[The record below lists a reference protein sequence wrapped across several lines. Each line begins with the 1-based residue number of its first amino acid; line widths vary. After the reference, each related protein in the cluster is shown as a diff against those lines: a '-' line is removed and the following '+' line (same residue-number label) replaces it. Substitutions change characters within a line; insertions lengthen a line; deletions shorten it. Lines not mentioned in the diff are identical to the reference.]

1 MTVVRCL
8 SVVAAATWAVVA
20 GGVVSGR
27 AGAMPPAPAG
37 HPAPA
42 AAGAAGAAAPTVTG
56 KVVQTMNAG
65 PYTYVE
71 VDDGSKKVW
80 AAAPQFAVAVGDQVV
95 VPAGSPMPNFHS
107 KSLDRTF
114 DVVYFVSGI
123 QVMGGKPGAD
133 GAAAAHGPG
142 TARIVAPTITV
153 SHLDKAAGG
162 YTVAELFA
170 NKAALVGKE
179 VAVRGKVAKA
189 TEGVMGKNWLHI
201 QDGTGAA
208 GTNDVTATT
217 TASAAV
223 GTTVL
228 VRGRLAADKDLGFG
242 YKYDVLIEDANVT
255 VE

>member
-1 MTVVRCL
+1 MTVRRWMV
-8 SVVAAATWAVVA
+8 VVAAATCAVVIHGA
-20 GGVVSGR
+20 GVGV
-27 AGAMPPAPAG
+27 AGAMPPAPAADG
-37 HPAPA
+37 S
-42 AAGAAGAAAPTVTG
+42 GGAAAPTVTG

-71 VDDGSKKVW
+71 VDDGAKKVW

-95 VPAGSPMPNFHS
+95 VPAGAPMPNFHS

-114 DVVYFVSGI
+114 DVVYFVGGI
-123 QVMGGKPGAD
+123 QVLGGKAGGDAA
-133 GAAAAHGPG
+133 AAAAHEPG
-142 TARIVAPTITV
+142 SARVTAPTITV
-153 SHLDKAAGG
+153 SHLEKAAGG

-170 NKAALVGKE
+170 NKAALVGKD

-223 GTTVL
+223 GATVL
-228 VRGRLAADKDLGFG
+228 VRGKLAADKDLGFG

>member
-1 MTVVRCL
+1 MTTKRYWI
-8 SVVAAATWAVVA
+8 VVAAVTCAVVA
-20 GGVVSGR
+20 GAGRGGR

-42 AAGAAGAAAPTVTG
+42 TDDSGGAGSPTVTG

-71 VDDGSKKVW
+71 VDDGTKKVW

-95 VPAGSPMPNFHS
+95 VPAGTPMPNFHS
-107 KSLDRTF
+107 NSLDRTF
-114 DVVYFVSGI
+114 DVVYFVGGI
-123 QVMGGKPGAD
+123 QVVGGKSGGN
-133 GAAAAHGPG
+133 GAAAAHAPG
-142 TARIVAPTITV
+142 SARVAAPAIAV
-153 SHLDKAAGG
+153 SKLEKPAGG